1 MLGAIRASV
10 YYACSLPFAS
20 AAAMPCYASTWQ
32 LTQQPISSF
41 AFAMHSMAHP
51 RRSRGER
58 ILAAGGHK
66 DGRFVTRIRIVRPDA
81 PQTQGRPS
89 RGGADAACVTR
100 SLVRDPCELAIFAD
114 YLGNGERT
122 QCGHPTGMIPVPCFI
137 GVAASFRAEDQ

>member
-1 MLGAIRASV
+1 
-10 YYACSLPFAS
+10 
-20 AAAMPCYASTWQ
+20 MPCYASTWQ
-32 LTQQPISSF
+32 LTRQPISSF

-66 DGRFVTRIRIVRPDA
+66 DGRFVVRIRILCPDA
-81 PQTQGRPS
+81 PQTQGHPS
-89 RGGADAACVTR
+89 RGGAIGGVAAR

-122 QCGHPTGMIPVPCFI
+122 QSGHPTGMIPVPCFI